1 MKDLK
6 QTYNEE
12 QIYNQGKDPLRTQG
26 RVSLLNR
33 IVRTTLAQ
41 GKDFLNN
48 EDLARQLK
56 SVATAQDVPP
66 RLCKMMTKIYKVY
79 AECI

>member
-6 QTYNEE
+6 QTYSEE
-12 QIYNQGKDPLRTQG
+12 QIYNQGKDPHRTQG

-48 EDLARQLK
+48 EDLIRQLN
-56 SVATAQDVPP
+56 SNATAQEVPP
-66 RLCKMMTKIYKVY
+66 QLLMLMSKVYKVY
-79 AECI
+79 AECN